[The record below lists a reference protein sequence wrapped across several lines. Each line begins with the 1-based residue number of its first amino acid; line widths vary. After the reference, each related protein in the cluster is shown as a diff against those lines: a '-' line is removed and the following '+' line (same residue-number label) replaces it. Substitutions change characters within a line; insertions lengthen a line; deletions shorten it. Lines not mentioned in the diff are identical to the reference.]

1 MGWLYNKKPKNHKK
15 KQVVTVNIG
24 HDRSCMK
31 ISVKELAAALGK
43 VTKSLKFLVQS
54 ALETFYN

>member
-1 MGWLYNKKPKNHKK
+1 MRLGTLMGWLYNKKPKNHKN

-43 VTKSLKFLVQS
+43 VTKSLKFLV
-54 ALETFYN
+54 